1 MSVKIPSDFSLRE
14 GERPIWYGRRSFR
27 TVIGYTIPGIVLLI
41 FGGLSVAEAVWPPPG
56 IVTLG
61 IIGGVLLLIAI
72 ILLILAHRKVATT
85 EYFITNLRTYV
96 RYGLIVTEL
105 ENESITYVGVL
116 QSALGRLMNYG
127 NVIIS
132 TPGRAGAVTMVGVSD
147 PMRVRQVLLDAVDR
161 RKKVKEIEERI
172 REIEHEHELGR
183 ITDEKYRELKS
194 KYEEELKKYM

>member
-1 MSVKIPSDFSLRE
+1 LSVKIPSDFSLRE
-14 GERPIWYGRRSFR
+14 GERPVWYGRRSFKS
-27 TVIGYTIPGIVLLI
+27 VVGYTIPGIVLLI
-41 FGGLSVAEAVWPPPG
+41 FGGYWVPAAVWPPNVTYG
-56 IVTLG
+56 IT
-61 IIGGVLLLIAI
+61 GGVPLLIAI

-96 RYGLIVTEL
+96 RYGSIVTEL

>member
-1 MSVKIPSDFSLRE
+1 
-14 GERPIWYGRRSFR
+14 
-27 TVIGYTIPGIVLLI
+27 
-41 FGGLSVAEAVWPPPG
+41 
-56 IVTLG
+56 LG
-61 IIGGVLLLIAI
+61 FVPFEIIGGVLLLIAI

-96 RYGLIVTEL
+96 RYGSIVTEL

-183 ITDEKYRELKS
+183 ITEEKYRELKS

>member
-1 MSVKIPSDFSLRE
+1 
-14 GERPIWYGRRSFR
+14 
-27 TVIGYTIPGIVLLI
+27 
-41 FGGLSVAEAVWPPPG
+41 
-56 IVTLG
+56 VTLG

-96 RYGLIVTEL
+96 RYGSIVTEL

-132 TPGRAGAVTMVGVSD
+132 IPGRAGAVTMVGVSD

-161 RKKVKEIEERI
+161 RKKVKEIEDRGEDPRD
-172 REIEHEHELGR
+172 RAGA
-183 ITDEKYRELKS
+183 
-194 KYEEELKKYM
+194 

>member
-1 MSVKIPSDFSLRE
+1 LSVKIPSDFSLRE
-14 GERPIWYGRRSFR
+14 GERPVWYGRRSFKS
-27 TVIGYTIPGIVLLI
+27 VVGYTIPGIVLLI
-41 FGGLSVAEAVWPPPG
+41 FGGFW
-56 IVTLG
+56 VTAAIGCGLVTYG

-96 RYGLIVTEL
+96 RYGSIVTEL

-183 ITDEKYRELKS
+183 ITEEKYRELKS

>member
-1 MSVKIPSDFSLRE
+1 LSVKIPSDFSLRE
-14 GERPIWYGRRSFR
+14 GERPVWYGRRSFKS
-27 TVIGYTIPGIVLLI
+27 VVGYTIPGIVLLI
-41 FGGLSVAEAVWPPPG
+41 FGGFW
-56 IVTLG
+56 VTLIGLGFVTFG

-96 RYGLIVTEL
+96 RYGSIVTEL

-183 ITDEKYRELKS
+183 ITEEKYRELKS

>member
-1 MSVKIPSDFSLRE
+1 V
-14 GERPIWYGRRSFR
+14 
-27 TVIGYTIPGIVLLI
+27 
-41 FGGLSVAEAVWPPPG
+41 
-56 IVTLG
+56 
-61 IIGGVLLLIAI
+61 IIGGVPLLIAI
-72 ILLILAHRKVATT
+72 ILLILAHRKVATA

-96 RYGLIVTEL
+96 RYGSIVTEL

-161 RKKVKEIEERI
+161 HKKMKEIEERI
-172 REIEHEHELGR
+172 REIEHELGR
-183 ITDEKYRELKS
+183 ITEEKYRELKS

>member
-1 MSVKIPSDFSLRE
+1 LSVKIPSDFSLRE
-14 GERPIWYGRRSFR
+14 GERPVWYGRRGFR
-27 TVIGYTIPGIVLLI
+27 TTVIGYTIPGIVLLI
-41 FGGLSVAEAVWPPPG
+41 FGGFWVTAAIGLG
-56 IVTLG
+56 IVPFE

-96 RYGLIVTEL
+96 RYGSIVTEL

-183 ITDEKYRELKS
+183 ITEEKYRELKS

>member
-1 MSVKIPSDFSLRE
+1 
-14 GERPIWYGRRSFR
+14 
-27 TVIGYTIPGIVLLI
+27 
-41 FGGLSVAEAVWPPPG
+41 
-56 IVTLG
+56 LG
-61 IIGGVLLLIAI
+61 FVPFEIIGGVLLLIAI

-96 RYGLIVTEL
+96 RYSSIVTEL

-161 RKKVKEIEERI
+161 PRAR
-172 REIEHEHELGR
+172 
-183 ITDEKYRELKS
+183 
-194 KYEEELKKYM
+194 